1 MFGLSPSRPS
11 DVKRPRTHQVA
22 GRTLALAIVEHP
34 RARRLTLRVEPSG
47 GLRVTVPPGID
58 QTQIDRFLARQH
70 DWLEGKI
77 AVLPDRP
84 QVRPGIKLP
93 VCGVNHTIV
102 HASGRGVT
110 EVRAGPDGPELVVRG
125 DPDHLP
131 RRVADFLKKH
141 ARAEIEP
148 RVARH
153 ASAVGCRPKSIRMR
167 DTTSRWGSCSSAGN
181 LSFCWRI
188 VMAPPQVID
197 YLVAHEVA
205 HLAHM
210 NHGREFWA
218 LCERLCPAT
227 PDAKAW
233 LKRNGA
239 KLQAIRF

>member
-1 MFGLSPSRPS
+1 MFALHRKPARPP
-11 DVKRPRTHQVA
+11 RPQTHDVA

-47 GLRVTVPPGID
+47 GLRVTVPPGMD
-58 QTQIDRFLARQH
+58 QAQIDRFLARQQG
-70 DWLEGKI
+70 WLEDKI
-77 AVLPDRP
+77 AALPDRP

-93 VCGVNHTIV
+93 ICGVNHRIV
-102 HASGRGVT
+102 HRPGRGLAET
-110 EVRAGPDGPELVVRG
+110 LLGPDGPQLIVRG
-125 DPDHLP
+125 NLDHLP
-131 RRVADFLKKH
+131 RRIADFLKKR

-153 ASAVGCRPKSIRMR
+153 SIAIGRQARSVRLR
-167 DTTSRWGSCSSAGN
+167 DTTSRWGSCSAAGN

-205 HLAHM
+205 HLVHM
-210 NHGREFWA
+210 NHGRDFWA
-218 LCERLCPAT
+218 LCEQLCPAT

-233 LKRNGA
+233 LRRNGT